1 MKLRLTFIGIL
12 LFGTSCFLA
21 ASVPE
26 VNNVKATNSP
36 MNMVLDLD
44 TGIDDAMALAYAVAS
59 NQVNLLGVT
68 CSYGNVSLEQGVRN
82 TLNLLNLLGQTKV
95 PVYAGTTHSLGSSIV
110 YQPDE
115 ITREFHG
122 TNGIGEV
129 TIAQSK
135 QRIQQENAVD
145 FLIRMA
151 NTHSQKLTIVA
162 VGPLTNLALAMERD
176 PSFEEKVGKIVIMGG
191 ALTVPGNMNP
201 WAEANIY
208 HDPLA
213 ARKVLRSKA
222 KITLVGLDVT
232 LRTLLTKEQT
242 QKWRSLHTPTS
253 LAYADM
259 IDYYID
265 VSHRYEPES
274 DGCALH
280 DPLAVAVAIDPSLV
294 TTFGLNLEVGTNQEE
309 YGRTIG
315 DKTRLLDEEPNV
327 SVCINVDHKTF
338 IQRFVTHLN
347 KIFARPL

>member
-1 MKLRLTFIGIL
+1 MKLRLTCIGIL
-12 LFGTSCFLA
+12 LLGTSCFLA
-21 ASVPE
+21 ARVPE
-26 VNNVKATNSP
+26 VNNVKATDSP
-36 MNMVLDLD
+36 MKMVLDLD

-59 NQVNLLGVT
+59 NQVDLLGVT
-68 CSYGNVSLEQGVRN
+68 TSYGNVSLEQGVRN
-82 TLNLLNLLGQTKV
+82 TLNLLNLLGLSKV
-95 PVYAGTTHSLGSSIV
+95 PVYAGTTHSLGSSSV

-122 TNGIGEV
+122 TNGIGGV
-129 TIAQSK
+129 TIPPSK
-135 QRIQQENAVD
+135 QRVQQENAVD

-151 NTHSQKLTIVA
+151 NTHSKQLTIVA

-213 ARKVLRSKA
+213 ARRVLRSKA

-242 QKWRSLHTPTS
+242 HKWRSLHTPTS
-253 LAYADM
+253 QAYADM

-265 VSHRYEPES
+265 VYHHYQPELN
-274 DGCALH
+274 GCALH

-294 TTFGLNLEVGTNQEE
+294 TTFGLNLEVGTNAED

-315 DKTRLLDEEPNV
+315 DTARLLDEQPNV
-327 SVCINVDHKTF
+327 SVCINVDHQTF
-338 IQRFVTHLN
+338 TKRFIALLS